1 MEWEDL
7 ARKQKGK
14 KSKSYCVSNSTLKSV
29 AEYCSEKKKKKVTLG
44 WTNRCGTCKTHKIN
58 FTTFPVTE
66 ASAGTL
72 DISFCLL
79 KRATSIHLIDYFVFA
94 SQFEYVLNMRKLIF
108 PGAGLTY
115 LSATPA

>member
-14 KSKSYCVSNSTLKSV
+14 KSESYCVSNSTLKSV
-29 AEYCSEKKKKKVTLG
+29 AEYCSEKKNVTLG
-44 WTNRCGTCKTHKIN
+44 WTNRCVTCKTHKIY
-58 FTTFPVTE
+58 FTPFPVTE

-72 DISFCLL
+72 DVSFCLL

-94 SQFEYVLNMRKLIF
+94 SQFKDVLSM
-108 PGAGLTY
+108 
-115 LSATPA
+115 